1 MVGSAAISAWVA
13 YLAFWI
19 LLVRG
24 CVGGELGRRGCA
36 IALALWIA
44 GYGVF
49 RQLPSYAPFAS
60 YVAVLDIALVFVIFK
75 GDVRV
80 T

>member
-1 MVGSAAISAWVA
+1 MVGSAAIGAWVA

-24 CVGGELGRRGCA
+24 YAGGELGGRGCT

-44 GYGVF
+44 GYAVF

-60 YVAVLDIALVFVIFK
+60 YVAVLDIALVFVIFR
-75 GDVRV
+75 GDVRL

>member
-1 MVGSAAISAWVA
+1 MGSAAIGAWVV
-13 YLAFWI
+13 YLAFCI

-24 CVGGELGRRGCA
+24 YVGGELGRRGCA
-36 IALALWIA
+36 IALVLWIA

-49 RQLPSYAPFAS
+49 RQLPFYAPFAS

-75 GDVRV
+75 GDVRL